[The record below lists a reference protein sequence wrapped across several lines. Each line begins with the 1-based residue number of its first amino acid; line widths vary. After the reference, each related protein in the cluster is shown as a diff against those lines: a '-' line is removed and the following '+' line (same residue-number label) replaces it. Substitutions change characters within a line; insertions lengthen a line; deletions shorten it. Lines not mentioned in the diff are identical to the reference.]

1 MFGNVFE
8 RRESKS
14 YAALTKQLCK
24 VKGELVI
31 TLQMAQQLKTKI
43 LMLYQEN
50 YFVVSVKLNFCQ
62 RKACCIDKVSFNLLQ
77 ILTIQILTLVPNK
90 WSQMYSSEYFNAFE
104 YLVLT
109 SHEIKKVGEILAK
122 PAH

>member
-1 MFGNVFE
+1 MLRYEQMFGNVFE

-62 RKACCIDKVSFNLLQ
+62 RKACCIDDQGKFQPVTDTDN
-77 ILTIQILTLVPNK
+77 PN
-90 WSQMYSSEYFNAFE
+90 S
-104 YLVLT
+104 YLGT
-109 SHEIKKVGEILAK
+109 
-122 PAH
+122 